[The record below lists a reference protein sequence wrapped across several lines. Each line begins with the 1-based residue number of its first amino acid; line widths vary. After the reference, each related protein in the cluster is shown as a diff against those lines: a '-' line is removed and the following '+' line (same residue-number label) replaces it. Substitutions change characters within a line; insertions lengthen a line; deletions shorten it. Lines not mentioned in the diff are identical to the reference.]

1 MRVAIVGDYPLNP
14 NRMRGGVEAAFAYL
28 VRELACIQ
36 GLDLHVLTLG
46 DPGYLRAVQANLPSV
61 TFHVLPPFRRLE
73 FARNF
78 RSYQAMLNCELKK
91 IQPDLVHAQGATDH
105 AYVALR
111 SRYPTVITV
120 HGVQGEDSR
129 YQPSLHQRARK
140 WVYSQLIERHNLSHT
155 RHLIALSRYVTQ
167 YFAHVIH
174 PDTCVYY
181 IPNAIDDSFFKL
193 SSARRS
199 KTVLYAGRLIQRKGA
214 VDLVRAFAG
223 VVNRMPEA
231 QLRFAGE
238 YTSEPQ
244 YVAQVQEQVR
254 AANLQAHVH
263 FLGELSENQVLQEFA
278 HCDALVLP
286 SHQETT
292 PMVIAQAMAAGKPV
306 IATPVG
312 GVPEMIEDGKT
323 GIVVPRGDVH
333 QLTGALFQILGDDAR
348 RVKMGRAARLYA
360 QENYHAAAVARKTFS
375 AYQRVKHSDD

>member
-1 MRVAIVGDYPLNP
+1 
-14 NRMRGGVEAAFAYL
+14 
-28 VRELACIQ
+28 
-36 GLDLHVLTLG
+36 
-46 DPGYLRAVQANLPSV
+46 
-61 TFHVLPPFRRLE
+61 
-73 FARNF
+73 
-78 RSYQAMLNCELKK
+78 
-91 IQPDLVHAQGATDH
+91 
-105 AYVALR
+105 
-111 SRYPTVITV
+111 
-120 HGVQGEDSR
+120 VQGEDSR

-312 GVPEMIEDGKT
+312 GVPAMIEDGKT

-360 QENYHAAAVARKTFS
+360 QENYHAAAV
-375 AYQRVKHSDD
+375 